1 MDYIRNF
8 YTNFKLIIKP
18 RPPLKTNNYSS
29 KTNYLIKNAKYQPI
43 FIDEINNFTPL
54 KI

>member
-18 RPPLKTNNYSS
+18 RPPLKTNYYSS